1 METHS
6 TLAGINYEM
15 RQQCLDSACTYTILS
30 VSLLTLYDIKI
41 ITLPLWT
48 FMYPTVIFNTVV
60 LSSLRCEFAHAGTIA
75 ASSLM

>member
-6 TLAGINYEM
+6 TLPGANYEM
-15 RQQCLDSACTYTILS
+15 RQQCLDTACTYTLLS
-30 VSLLTLYDIKI
+30 VSLLTLYDIKMI
-41 ITLPLWT
+41 ILPLWT